1 MSEYASPIDDMRFVI
16 NELCDLDAIGQLP
29 GYEDAT
35 PDLVEAVLAEAGKLA
50 AGVMAPLNRDGDV
63 EGCHIENGIVR
74 TPRGFKQAYGQFIEG
89 GWNGV
94 PFDPEYGGQGLPWLI
109 TTALSEMWNSAN
121 MALALC
127 PLLTQG
133 AVELLSAHGSD
144 QLKARFLKKMISGE
158 WNGTMNLTEPQ
169 AGTDLAQLRSKAV
182 RHGDHYKITGQKIF
196 ITYGEHDMT
205 DNIIHMVLAR
215 TPEAPPGI
223 KGISLFVVPKFMVGD
238 DGAIGE
244 RNDLRC
250 VSIEHKLG
258 ISASPTAVMSFGD
271 DGGATGYLVGQEN
284 NGIRYMFTMMN
295 NARLAVGLQGVA
307 IGERAFQ
314 QARDFARERIQS
326 RDADAA
332 DPAPVAIIHHPDVKR
347 MLLSMKARTEAA
359 RALSYYTAAKLDT
372 AKRHPDQAMRGQA
385 QALVDL
391 LIPVV
396 KAWSTDNGIDIASTG
411 IQVHGGMGY
420 IEETGA
426 AQYLRDARIAPIYEG
441 TNGIQAIDL
450 IGRKVA
456 REQGRTVNL
465 LMAEI
470 QIVIDALGNAD
481 NDILPAIGVR
491 LEEALGGLKK
501 ATDWIIDCYS
511 RDLNGAL
518 AVAVPY
524 LTLLGNT
531 AGGWMMGAAALATA
545 NPGQKSEMSEDFI
558 TAKIATARFYAD
570 HILTDVSGLSEEVVC
585 GGPSVCEID
594 FDKI

>member
-1 MSEYASPIDDMRFVI
+1 MSQYTAPIDDMRFVI
-16 NELCDLDAIGQLP
+16 NELCDLDAIGGLP

-35 PDLVEAVLAEAGKLA
+35 PDLVDAVLEEAGKLA
-50 AGVMAPLNRDGDV
+50 ADVMAPINHSGDI
-63 EGCHIENGIVR
+63 EGCRIDNGVVR
-74 TPRGFKQAYGQFIEG
+74 TPEGVKEAYAQFVDG

-94 PFDPEYGGQGLPWLI
+94 PFDPEYGGQGLPWLVS
-109 TTALSEMWNSAN
+109 TALSEMWNSAN
-121 MALALC
+121 MAFALC

-144 QLKARFLKKMISGE
+144 ELKARFLEKMVSGA

-169 AGTDLAQLRSKAV
+169 AGTDLARVRSKAE
-182 RHGDHYKITGQKIF
+182 RHGDLYKITGQKIF

-205 DNIIHMVLAR
+205 DNIVHMVLAR
-215 TPEAPPGI
+215 VPDAPEGI
-223 KGISLFVVPKFMVGD
+223 KGISLFVVPKFLVND
-238 DGAIGE
+238 DGSLGE

-271 DGGATGYLVGQEN
+271 DGGALGYLVGEEN

-326 RDADAA
+326 RDASGK
-332 DPAPVAIIHHPDVKR
+332 DPAPVTIIHHPDVKR
-347 MLLSMKARTEAA
+347 MLMSMKARTEAA

-372 AKRHPDQAMRGQA
+372 AKRHADADQRASA

-411 IQVHGGMGY
+411 IQIHGGMGY

-426 AQYLRDARIAPIYEG
+426 AQHLRDARIATIYEG

-456 REQGRTVNL
+456 RENGESVIV
-465 LMAEI
+465 LMTEI
-470 QIVIDALGNAD
+470 KSTIEKLKAHGGDDLTIIAA
-481 NDILPAIGVR
+481 R
-491 LEEALGGLKK
+491 LEEALGGLKT
-501 ATDWIIDCYS
+501 ATDWIVKSYS
-511 RDLNGAL
+511 RDIDGAL

-524 LTLLGNT
+524 LTLLGTT
-531 AGGWMMGAAALATA
+531 AGGWMMGVSALAVTSSA
-545 NPGQKSEMSEDFI
+545 KNNEPIGAFGA
-558 TAKIATARFYAD
+558 AKIVSARFYAD
-570 HILTDVSGLSEEVVC
+570 HVLTDAAGLCEKVVC
-585 GGPSVCEID
+585 GGPSVTGIKVDEI
-594 FDKI
+594 

>member
-1 MSEYASPIDDMRFVI
+1 MSEYAAPIDDMRFVI
-16 NELCDLDAIGQLP
+16 NALCDLDAIGQLP

-35 PDLVEAVLAEAGKLA
+35 PDLVDAILEEAGKLA
-50 AGVMAPLNRDGDV
+50 ADVMAPINHDGDV
-63 EGCHIENGIVR
+63 EGCHIDNGVVR
-74 TPRGFKQAYGQFIEG
+74 TPKGVKEAYAQFVEG

-94 PFDPEYGGQGLPWLI
+94 PFDQKYGGQGLPWLVA
-109 TTALSEMWNSAN
+109 TALSEMWSSAN
-121 MALALC
+121 MAFGLC
-127 PLLTQG
+127 PMLTQG

-144 QLKARFLKKMISGE
+144 ELKARFLEKMVAGE

-169 AGTDLAQLRSKAV
+169 AGTDLARVRSKAE
-182 RHGDHYKITGQKIF
+182 RDGDHYKITGQKIF

-215 TPEAPPGI
+215 VPGAPPGI
-223 KGISLFVVPKFMVGD
+223 KGISLFVVPKFMVND
-238 DGAIGE
+238 DGSLGE

-271 DGGATGYLVGQEN
+271 NGGALGYLVGEEN
-284 NGIRYMFTMMN
+284 DGIRYMFTMMN

-314 QARDFARERIQS
+314 QARDFARERVQS
-326 RDADAA
+326 RAASADN
-332 DPAPVAIIHHPDVKR
+332 PEPVAIIHHPDVKR
-347 MLLSMKARTEAA
+347 MLMSMKARTEAA

-372 AKRHPDQAMRGQA
+372 AKRHPDEGERGRA
-385 QALVDL
+385 QGLVDL

-426 AQYLRDARIAPIYEG
+426 AQHLRDARIATIYEG

-456 REQGRTVNL
+456 RENGETVKA

-470 QIVIDALGNAD
+470 KGVVVDLAAAGDADLAVIAKRLEDALG
-481 NDILPAIGVR
+481 
-491 LEEALGGLKK
+491 ALDK
-501 ATDWIIDCYS
+501 ATDWIVEGYS
-511 RDLNGAL
+511 RDIDGAL

-524 LTLLGNT
+524 LALLGTT
-531 AGGWMMGAAALATA
+531 AGGWMMGAAALAVSGSGETNQTFTA
-545 NPGQKSEMSEDFI
+545 
-558 TAKIATARFYAD
+558 AKIATARFYAD
-570 HILTDVSGLSEEVVC
+570 HVLTDVSALCEKVVH
-585 GGPSVCEID
+585 GGPSVSGINIDEI
-594 FDKI
+594 

>member
-1 MSEYASPIDDMRFVI
+1 MSEYAAPIDDMRFVI
-16 NELCDLDAIGQLP
+16 NELCDLDGIGKLP

-35 PDLVEAVLAEAGKLA
+35 PDLIDAILEEGGKLA
-50 AGVMAPLNRDGDV
+50 GDVIAPLNHNGDV
-63 EGCHIENGIVR
+63 EGCHIDNGVVR
-74 TPRGFKQAYGQFIEG
+74 TPKGVKEAYAQFVDG

-109 TTALSEMWNSAN
+109 STALSEMWSSAN
-121 MALALC
+121 MAFGLC
-127 PLLTQG
+127 PMLTQG
-133 AVELLSAHGSD
+133 AVELLAEHGSD
-144 QLKARFLKKMISGE
+144 DLKARFLEKMVSGA

-169 AGTDLAQLRSKAV
+169 AGTDLARVRSKAQ

-205 DNIIHMVLAR
+205 DNIVHLVLAR
-215 TPEAPPGI
+215 VPDAPPGI
-223 KGISLFVVPKFMVGD
+223 KGISLFVVPKFLVND
-238 DGAIGE
+238 DGSLGE

-271 DGGATGYLVGQEN
+271 NDGAFGYLIGEEN

-314 QARDFARERIQS
+314 QARDFARERVQS
-326 RDADAA
+326 RDAGGAGQE
-332 DPAPVAIIHHPDVKR
+332 PVAIIHHPDVKR
-347 MLLSMKARTEAA
+347 MLMSMKARTEAA
-359 RALSYYTAAKLDT
+359 RALSYYTAATLDT
-372 AKRHPDQAMRGQA
+372 AKRHPDEGHRGRA

-411 IQVHGGMGY
+411 IQIHGGMGY

-426 AQYLRDARIAPIYEG
+426 AQHLRDARIATIYEG

-456 REQGRTVNL
+456 RDNGATVAL
-465 LMAEI
+465 LIAEI
-470 QIVIDALGNAD
+470 NGVIDDLNALGDENLSVIAK
-481 NDILPAIGVR
+481 R
-491 LEEALGGLKK
+491 LEEALGSLKL
-501 ATDWIIDCYS
+501 ATDWIVACYG
-511 RDLNGAL
+511 RNINDAL

-524 LTLLGNT
+524 LALMGHTT
-531 AGGWMMGAAALATA
+531 GGWMMGAAALAVT
-545 NPGQKSEMSEDFI
+545 KSGATEPFAM
-558 TAKIATARFYAD
+558 AKVATARFYAD
-570 HILTDVSGLSEEVVC
+570 HVLTDVSGLAEKVMR
-585 GGPSVCEID
+585 GGPSVTGINFDEI
-594 FDKI
+594 

>member
-1 MSEYASPIDDMRFVI
+1 MSQYSAPIDDMHFVI
-16 NELCDLDAIGQLP
+16 NDLCDLDGIANLP

-35 PDLVEAVLAEAGKLA
+35 PDLVDAVLEEAGKLA
-50 AGVMAPLNRDGDV
+50 ADVIAPINHSGDI
-63 EGCHIENGIVR
+63 EGCRIDNGIVR
-74 TPRGFKQAYGQFIEG
+74 TPKGVKEAYAQFVDG

-94 PFDPEYGGQGLPWLI
+94 PFDPEYGGQGLPWLVA
-109 TTALSEMWNSAN
+109 TALSEMWNSAN
-121 MALALC
+121 MAFALC

-144 QLKARFLKKMISGE
+144 ELKGRFLEKMVSGS

-169 AGTDLAQLRSKAV
+169 AGTDLARVRSKAE
-182 RHGDHYKITGQKIF
+182 RHGDLYKITGQKIF

-205 DNIIHMVLAR
+205 DNIVHMVLAR
-215 TPEAPPGI
+215 VPDAPDGI
-223 KGISLFVVPKFMVGD
+223 KGISLFVVPKFLVND
-238 DGAIGE
+238 DGSLGE

-271 DGGATGYLVGQEN
+271 NGGALGYLVGEEN

-314 QARDFARERIQS
+314 QARDFARERVQS
-326 RDADAA
+326 RDASGK
-332 DPAPVAIIHHPDVKR
+332 DPAPVTIIHHPDVKR
-347 MLLSMKARTEAA
+347 MLMSMKARTEAA

-372 AKRHPDQAMRGQA
+372 AKRHPDEGQRASA

-411 IQVHGGMGY
+411 IQIHGGMGY

-426 AQYLRDARIAPIYEG
+426 AQHMRDARIATIYEG

-456 REQGRTVNL
+456 RENGESVFV

-470 QIVIDALGNAD
+470 KDVIHKLKAHGGDDLTIIA
-481 NDILPAIGVR
+481 VR
-491 LEEALGGLKK
+491 LEEALDGLKT
-501 ATDWIIDCYS
+501 ATDWIVKSYSHDID
-511 RDLNGAL
+511 GAL

-531 AGGWMMGAAALATA
+531 AGGWMMGAAALAVTNSA
-545 NPGQKSEMSEDFI
+545 QNNEPIGSFGA
-558 TAKIATARFYAD
+558 AKIATARFYAD
-570 HILTDVSGLSEEVVC
+570 HVLTDVSGLCEKVIS
-585 GGPSVCEID
+585 GGPSVTGINVDEI
-594 FDKI
+594 